1 MHVTKNKIKQLQSG
15 KKIHDGR
22 GLYFFKKGDKGRWSF
37 RYQRDGKCHEMGC
50 GPYPEISIPMAR
62 ERRESYK
69 KMLSCG
75 LDPITEKRKEEAKR
89 KVIKN
94 KYFSDLAKIYIERKK
109 FEWRNSKHRKQ
120 VGSTLETYAY
130 KILDSKPIED
140 IEVQDVIR
148 VLKPIWINKTVTAQ
162 RVMQR
167 IAKVIG
173 MAKSLGLY
181 HKDNPAVW
189 KGNLE
194 FNLGDPFKINKV
206 RHHPAM
212 PYKMLPAFYQLL
224 IKQSSLSSYALRL
237 LILTVARTNEILGAR
252 RDEFDLQERR
262 WTVPEHRMKANR
274 EHKVPLSDEAINII
288 KLRMLQ
294 SNHELLFPSVIGK
307 KHISNMAMLEL
318 MRRQSKQYNKYVP
331 HGFRSTFRDWAAEM
345 GSYDQNVVEF
355 CMAHKLHNR
364 VEGAYMRSDLYN
376 KRKQIMKSWEKF
388 VINF

>member
-1 MHVTKNKIKQLQSG
+1 MNVTKNKIKQLQTG

-37 RYQRDGKCHEMGC
+37 RYQRDGRCHEMGC
-50 GPYPEISIPMAR
+50 GTYPEVSIAMAR

-69 KMLSCG
+69 KMLSCRV
-75 LDPITEKRKEEAKR
+75 DPITEKRKEEAKR
-89 KVIKN
+89 KVIRN
-94 KYFSDLAKIYIERKK
+94 KHFSDLAKIYIERKK
-109 FEWRNSKHRKQ
+109 FEWRNSKHCKQ

-148 VLKPIWINKTVTAQ
+148 VLKPIWIKKTVTAQ

-181 HKDNPAVW
+181 HKDNPAIW

-194 FNLGDPFKINKV
+194 FNLSDPIKINKV

-224 IKQSSLSSYALRL
+224 MKQSNLSSYALRL

-274 EHKVPLSDEAINII
+274 EHKVPLSDEAIDII
-288 KLRMLQ
+288 QLRMRE
-294 SNHELLFPSVIGK
+294 SNHELL
-307 KHISNMAMLEL
+307 HISNMAMLEL
-318 MRRQSKQYNKYVP
+318 MRRQNKPYNTFVP
-331 HGFRSTFRDWAAEM
+331 HGFCSSFRDWAAET
-345 GSYDQNVVEF
+345 GNYDQNVVEF
-355 CMAHKLHNR
+355 CMAHKLHSR

-376 KRKQIMKSWEKF
+376 KRVEIMNDWEKL
-388 VINF
+388 VVNG